1 METDE
6 VWYSSSFLAFRC
18 PFITY
23 KLARREDWKE
33 GEEEEGGGE
42 EGW

>member
-1 METDE
+1 MRTNQ
-6 VWYSSSFLAFRC
+6 VWSSSSFLASRC

-23 KLARREDWKE
+23 KISKKRRLE
-33 GEEEEGGGE
+33 GGQEGGGE